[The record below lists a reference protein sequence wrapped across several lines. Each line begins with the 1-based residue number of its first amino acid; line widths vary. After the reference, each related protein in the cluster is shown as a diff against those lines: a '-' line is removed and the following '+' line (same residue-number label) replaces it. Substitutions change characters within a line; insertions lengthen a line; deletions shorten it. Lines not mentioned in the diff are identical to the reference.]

1 MDQIIQNFREQIC
14 TASARGD
21 PLCIQGGGS
30 KAWYGNAPVGAILD
44 TRAYHG
50 IIAYEPTEL
59 VITARCGTPLQE
71 IENLLHQHRQMLA
84 FEPPHFGAGATL
96 GGMVAAGL
104 SGPRRANV
112 GAVRDYVL
120 GVKLMNGTG
129 ECLQFGGQV
138 MKNVAGFDVA
148 RLMAG
153 SLGSL
158 GLLLEISLK
167 VVPMPKAETTL
178 AFAMSE
184 VDALHCLNQW
194 AGQALPI
201 SASAYHVGRLMLRL
215 SGSESALRLAKQKLG
230 GQEVEQ
236 AQDFWHSL
244 REQSHHFFMPENE
257 RALWRLSLPSS
268 TPALKLRG
276 KSMIEWGGAQR
287 WLWTNE
293 TPKILRDTVQKAG
306 GHLTLFRYGDGS
318 EKVFTEL
325 SVPLKTVHQRLKM
338 GFDPVGIFNR
348 GRLFSNEMD

>member
-1 MDQIIQNFREQIC
+1 MDQIIHSFREQIR
-14 TASARGD
+14 TASAAGD
-21 PLCIQGGGS
+21 ALCIQGGGS
-30 KAWYGNAPVGAILD
+30 KHWYGNVAIGAVLD
-44 TRAYHG
+44 TRTYDG

-59 VITARCGTPLQE
+59 VITARCGTPLSE
-71 IENLLHQHRQMLA
+71 IESLLREHGQMLA

-104 SGPRRANV
+104 SGPRRASV

-120 GVKLMNGTG
+120 GVNMMNGAG
-129 ECLQFGGQV
+129 ERLQFGGQV

-153 SLGSL
+153 SLGCL

-167 VVPMPKAETTL
+167 VVPMPKHESTL
-178 AFAMSE
+178 AFALSE
-184 VDALHCLNQW
+184 VDALHWLNLW

-230 GQEVEQ
+230 GQEVEN

-244 REQSHHFFMPENE
+244 REQSHHFFTPEDE

-293 TPKILRDTVQKAG
+293 APQVLRDTVQKEG
-306 GHLTLFRYGDGS
+306 GHLTLFRHADNA
-318 EKVFTEL
+318 EPVFTDL
-325 SVPLKTVHQRLKM
+325 PTPLETLHQRLKM
-338 GFDPVGIFNR
+338 GFDPAGIFNR
-348 GRLFSNEMD
+348 GRLF